1 MEYFVGI
8 DLHSNN
14 SYIAIIGAGPHKRL
28 VIFTPGDC
36 GRFTEKNEHP
46 PAMHSAMGW
55 CKHGYINQM
64 LNWPHT
70 GFKALR
76 AGRTPACHA

>member
-1 MEYFVGI
+1 MCWQRHWKYWK
-8 DLHSNN
+8 D
-14 SYIAIIGAGPHKRL
+14 
-28 VIFTPGDC
+28 
-36 GRFTEKNEHP
+36 EHP

-55 CKHGYINQM
+55 CKPGYINQM

-76 AGRTPACHA
+76 AGRRAEKKQK